1 MALATRPD
9 SPEVRSVVAL
19 GQKQYEIVFRPDDPM
34 IGSHDKPFYVRAFS
48 GGIDD
53 EAYRVLQTAVEKLPT
68 DKHITQAFDHALAT
82 PTDIHGNTLLHIAA
96 SRGDIH
102 TLLALHAAVH
112 TSSPREWQSMVG
124 QKNSDGDTALHC
136 AAHNGS
142 GVADKLQCMRY
153 LLAWGADPNTP
164 AEPGVQL
171 RRMTPMHVAA
181 ASGWSEAVAEMAGK
195 RGQLDRVD
203 DAGHSPLSLAAWYG
217 HLECV
222 AVLLQ
227 LGASASLQRSVQ
239 PILEADDGSVMCVS
253 AVEDAVV
260 LHLQDTGVYIDA
272 AIDTSVTEGAMNTP
286 NRSSSSGNWF
296 AGAEDAAPAEA
307 AAPTAEEVAAAAEC
321 AEQTAHYYN
330 MIKSMVVQGT
340 SQVTGLCIDI
350 Y

>member
-1 MALATRPD
+1 M
-9 SPEVRSVVAL
+9 
-19 GQKQYEIVFRPDDPM
+19 M
-34 IGSHDKPFYVRAFS
+34 
-48 GGIDD
+48 
-53 EAYRVLQTAVEKLPT
+53 
-68 DKHITQAFDHALAT
+68 
-82 PTDIHGNTLLHIAA
+82 
-96 SRGDIH
+96 
-102 TLLALHAAVH
+102 
-112 TSSPREWQSMVG
+112 G

-142 GVADKLQCMRY
+142 GVADQLQCVRY

-164 AEPGVQL
+164 AEPGAQL

-227 LGASASLQRSVQ
+227 LGASASSQRSVQ
-239 PILEADDGSVMCVS
+239 PVLEAEDGSGVCVS

-272 AIDTSVTEGAMNTP
+272 AIDTSGTEGAMTTP
-286 NRSSSSGNWF
+286 KSPGGNWF
-296 AGAEDAAPAEA
+296 SGADAEDGAAPGEAAPAEA

-321 AEQTAHYYN
+321 AEHTAHYYN

-340 SQVTGLCIDI
+340 SQVTGLCIDLYI
-350 Y
+350 RL